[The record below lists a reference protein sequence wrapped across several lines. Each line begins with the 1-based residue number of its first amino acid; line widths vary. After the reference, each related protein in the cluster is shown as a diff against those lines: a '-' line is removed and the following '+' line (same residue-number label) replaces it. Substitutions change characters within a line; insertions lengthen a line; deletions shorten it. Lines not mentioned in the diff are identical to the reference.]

1 MIFDFFGIFFCVSV
15 LIFYEK
21 KEDWVVGVLV
31 QINQTNCTRKKN
43 EGLQDIYVNVIRS
56 IPKNIPPFSALN
68 VAKKISIRILRLV
81 VWPNG

>member
-1 MIFDFFGIFFCVSV
+1 M
-15 LIFYEK
+15 
-21 KEDWVVGVLV
+21 VGVLV

-56 IPKNIPPFSALN
+56 IPKNIPPSALN
-68 VAKKISIRILRLV
+68 VRKKISIHTLRLV